1 MIEKSYSLASGQ
13 LATQQIKNSQTTVT
27 TVVFIHGWLD
37 NSASFS
43 SVLSHVAALSPSSHL
58 IAIDLFGHG
67 LSSHK
72 SGSYYPFHDYIDDL
86 HQLVTKL
93 SPNRLVLVGHSLG
106 ALIASCYSAAFPEKV
121 SGLIQIEGHGPISE
135 APQETVSRLRNGVL
149 SRLRQRRKPSRPL
162 ASLEDAIKLRAHAN
176 QINAE
181 LIAPIVERGIV
192 EQAIAQ
198 PATVQQDIAQ
208 PANVQQAIVQ
218 QGTARRKVVEHVMVE
233 SENTWQWRCDPK
245 LKCDSLYRMS
255 QAHTDAIMAAIEC
268 PQLIILG
275 NNGFRNLQ
283 HNRYKPA
290 LSSLDIET
298 VPGGH
303 HCHLESPELVSQL
316 IFGVVN
322 KI

>member
-1 MIEKSYSLASGQ
+1 MIEKSYSLASGT
-13 LATQQIKNSQTTVT
+13 LATQQIGNPQTTAT

-37 NSASFS
+37 NSSSFNQ
-43 SVLSHVAALSPSSHL
+43 VMQQVAKFAPNAHL
-58 IAIDLFGHG
+58 VAIDLFGHG
-67 LSSHK
+67 FSSHK

-121 SGLIQIEGHGPISE
+121 SGLIQIEGHGPLSE
-135 APQETVSRLRNGVL
+135 APQETVSRLRDGVL

-192 EQAIAQ
+192 EL
-198 PATVQQDIAQ
+198 D
-208 PANVQQAIVQ
+208 N
-218 QGTARRKVVEHVMVE
+218 
-233 SENTWQWRCDPK
+233 SWQWRCDPN

-255 QAHTDAIMAAIEC
+255 QAHAEAIMAAIEC
-268 PQLIILG
+268 PQLIVLG
-275 NNGFRNLQ
+275 NDGFRYLQ
-283 HNRYKPA
+283 HNRYKSVHSP
-290 LSSLDIET
+290 LHIET

-303 HCHLESPELVSQL
+303 HCHLESPELVSEL
-316 IFGVVN
+316 ILGVVN

>member
-1 MIEKSYSLASGQ
+1 MIEKSYSLASGT
-13 LATQQIKNSQTTVT
+13 LATQQIGNPKTTAT

-37 NSASFS
+37 NSASFTQ
-43 SVLSHVAALSPSSHL
+43 VMPQIAKLSPDTHL
-58 IAIDLFGHG
+58 VAIDLFGHG
-67 LSSHK
+67 FSSHK
-72 SGSYYPFHDYIDDL
+72 PGSYYPFHDYIDDL

-121 SGLIQIEGHGPISE
+121 SGLVQIEGHGPLSE
-135 APQETVSRLRNGVL
+135 APHETVSRLRDGVL

-176 QINAE
+176 QIKAE

-192 EQAIAQ
+192 ELGTIDQAAFDQ
-198 PATVQQDIAQ
+198 ATVDQGIAEFD
-208 PANVQQAIVQ
+208 NC
-218 QGTARRKVVEHVMVE
+218 
-233 SENTWQWRCDPK
+233 WQWRCDPN

-255 QAHTDAIMAAIEC
+255 QAHAEAIMAAIEC
-268 PQLIILG
+268 PQLIVLG
-275 NNGFRNLQ
+275 NDGFRHLQ
-283 HNRYKPA
+283 HNRYKSA
-290 LSSLDIET
+290 HSSLNIET

-303 HCHLESPELVSQL
+303 HCHLESPELVSEL
-316 IFGVVN
+316 ILGVVN

>member
-1 MIEKSYSLASGQ
+1 MIEKSYSLASGT
-13 LATQQIKNSQTTVT
+13 LATQQIGNPETTAT

-37 NSASFS
+37 NSSSFNQI
-43 SVLSHVAALSPSSHL
+43 LQQVAKLDPNVHL
-58 IAIDLFGHG
+58 VAIDLFGHG
-67 LSSHK
+67 FSSHK

-121 SGLIQIEGHGPISE
+121 SGLIQIEGHGPLSE
-135 APQETVSRLRNGVL
+135 APHETVSRLRDGVL

-181 LIAPIVERGIV
+181 LITPIVERGIV
-192 EQAIAQ
+192 EL
-198 PATVQQDIAQ
+198 
-208 PANVQQAIVQ
+208 
-218 QGTARRKVVEHVMVE
+218 
-233 SENTWQWRCDPK
+233 ENSWQWRCDPN

-255 QAHTDAIMAAIEC
+255 QAHAETIMAAIEC

-275 NNGFRNLQ
+275 NDGFRHLQ
-283 HNRYKPA
+283 HNRYKSAHSP
-290 LSSLDIET
+290 LHIET

-303 HCHLESPELVSQL
+303 HCHLESPELVSKL
-316 IFGVVN
+316 ILGLVN

>member
-1 MIEKSYSLASGQ
+1 MIEKSYSLASGT
-13 LATQQIKNSQTTVT
+13 LATQQIGTPQTTAT

-37 NSASFS
+37 NSSSFNQ
-43 SVLSHVAALSPSSHL
+43 VMQQVAKFAPNAHL

-67 LSSHK
+67 FSSHK

-121 SGLIQIEGHGPISE
+121 SGLIQIEGHGPLSE
-135 APQETVSRLRNGVL
+135 APHETVSRLRDGVL

-192 EQAIAQ
+192 EL
-198 PATVQQDIAQ
+198 
-208 PANVQQAIVQ
+208 
-218 QGTARRKVVEHVMVE
+218 
-233 SENTWQWRCDPK
+233 ENSWQWRCDPN

-255 QAHTDAIMAAIEC
+255 QAHAEAIMAAIEC

-275 NNGFRNLQ
+275 NVGFRHLQ
-283 HNRYKPA
+283 HNRYKSVHSP
-290 LSSLDIET
+290 LHIET
-298 VPGGH
+298 VAGGH
-303 HCHLESPELVSQL
+303 HCHLESPELVSEL
-316 IFGVVN
+316 ILGVVN

>member
-1 MIEKSYSLASGQ
+1 MIEKSYSLASGT
-13 LATQQIKNSQTTVT
+13 LATQQIGNPKTTAT

-37 NSASFS
+37 NSASFTQ
-43 SVLSHVAALSPSSHL
+43 VMPQIAKLSPDIHL
-58 IAIDLFGHG
+58 VAIDLFGHG
-67 LSSHK
+67 FSSHK
-72 SGSYYPFHDYIDDL
+72 PGSYYPFHDYIDDL

-121 SGLIQIEGHGPISE
+121 SGLIQIEGHGPLSE
-135 APQETVSRLRNGVL
+135 APHETVSRLRDGVL

-176 QINAE
+176 QIKAE

-192 EQAIAQ
+192 ELSNVDRAAFDQTTVDQAAFEE
-198 PATVQQDIAQ
+198 ATVDQD
-208 PANVQQAIVQ
+208 
-218 QGTARRKVVEHVMVE
+218 TAEL
-233 SENTWQWRCDPK
+233 ENSWQWRCDPN

-255 QAHTDAIMAAIEC
+255 QAHAEAIMAAIEC
-268 PQLIILG
+268 PQLIVLG
-275 NNGFRNLQ
+275 NDGFRHLQ
-283 HNRYKPA
+283 HNRYKSTH
-290 LSSLDIET
+290 SSLNIET

-303 HCHLESPELVSQL
+303 HCHLESPELVSEL
-316 IFGVVN
+316 ILGVVN

>member
-1 MIEKSYSLASGQ
+1 MIEKSYSLASGT
-13 LATQQIKNSQTTVT
+13 LATQQIGNSKTTAT

-37 NSASFS
+37 NSASFTQ
-43 SVLSHVAALSPSSHL
+43 VMPQIAKLSPDTHL
-58 IAIDLFGHG
+58 VAIDLFGHG
-67 LSSHK
+67 FSSHK
-72 SGSYYPFHDYIDDL
+72 PGSYYPFHDYIDDL

-121 SGLIQIEGHGPISE
+121 SGLIQIEGHGPLSE
-135 APQETVSRLRNGVL
+135 APHETVSRLRDGVL

-176 QINAE
+176 QIKAE

-192 EQAIAQ
+192 ELSNVDRTVVTQAAFDQ
-198 PATVQQDIAQ
+198 ATVAQ
-208 PANVQQAIVQ
+208 GSAEFDN
-218 QGTARRKVVEHVMVE
+218 
-233 SENTWQWRCDPK
+233 SWQWRCDPN

-255 QAHTDAIMAAIEC
+255 QAHAEAIMAAIEC
-268 PQLIILG
+268 PQLIVLG
-275 NNGFRNLQ
+275 NDGFRHLQ
-283 HNRYKPA
+283 HNRYKSA
-290 LSSLDIET
+290 HSSLNIET

-303 HCHLESPELVSQL
+303 HCHLESPELVSKL
-316 IFGVVN
+316 ILGVVN

>member
-1 MIEKSYSLASGQ
+1 MIEKSYSLASGT
-13 LATQQIKNSQTTVT
+13 LATQQIGNPQTTAT

-37 NSASFS
+37 NSSSFNQ
-43 SVLSHVAALSPSSHL
+43 VMQQVAKFAPNAHL
-58 IAIDLFGHG
+58 VAIDLFGHG
-67 LSSHK
+67 FSSHK

-121 SGLIQIEGHGPISE
+121 SGLIQIEGHGPLSE
-135 APQETVSRLRNGVL
+135 APQETVSRLRDGVL

-192 EQAIAQ
+192 EL
-198 PATVQQDIAQ
+198 D
-208 PANVQQAIVQ
+208 N
-218 QGTARRKVVEHVMVE
+218 
-233 SENTWQWRCDPK
+233 SWQWRCDPN

-255 QAHTDAIMAAIEC
+255 QAHAEAIMAAIEC

-275 NNGFRNLQ
+275 NDGFRHLQ
-283 HNRYKPA
+283 HNRYKSVHSP
-290 LSSLDIET
+290 LQIET

-303 HCHLESPELVSQL
+303 HCHLESPELVSEL
-316 IFGVVN
+316 ILGVVN

>member
-1 MIEKSYSLASGQ
+1 MIEKSYSLASGT
-13 LATQQIKNSQTTVT
+13 LATQQIGNPQTTAT

-37 NSASFS
+37 NSSSFNQ
-43 SVLSHVAALSPSSHL
+43 VMQQVAKLAPNAHL
-58 IAIDLFGHG
+58 VAIDLFGHG
-67 LSSHK
+67 FSSHK

-121 SGLIQIEGHGPISE
+121 SGLIQIEGHGPLSE
-135 APQETVSRLRNGVL
+135 APHETVSRLRDGVL

-192 EQAIAQ
+192 EF
-198 PATVQQDIAQ
+198 
-208 PANVQQAIVQ
+208 
-218 QGTARRKVVEHVMVE
+218 
-233 SENTWQWRCDPK
+233 ENSWQWRCDPN

-255 QAHTDAIMAAIEC
+255 QAHAEAIMVAIEC

-275 NNGFRNLQ
+275 NDGFRHLQ
-283 HNRYKPA
+283 HNRYKSVHSP
-290 LSSLDIET
+290 LHIET

-303 HCHLESPELVSQL
+303 HCHLESPELVSEL
-316 IFGVVN
+316 ILGVVN

>member
-1 MIEKSYSLASGQ
+1 MIEKSYSLASGT
-13 LATQQIKNSQTTVT
+13 LATQQIGNPQTTAT

-37 NSASFS
+37 NSSSFNQ
-43 SVLSHVAALSPSSHL
+43 VMQQVAKFAPNAHL
-58 IAIDLFGHG
+58 VAIDLFGHG
-67 LSSHK
+67 FSSHK

-121 SGLIQIEGHGPISE
+121 SGLIQIEGHGPLSE
-135 APQETVSRLRNGVL
+135 APHETVSRLRDGVL

-192 EQAIAQ
+192 EFS
-198 PATVQQDIAQ
+198 
-208 PANVQQAIVQ
+208 N
-218 QGTARRKVVEHVMVE
+218 
-233 SENTWQWRCDPK
+233 SWQWRCDPS

-255 QAHTDAIMAAIEC
+255 QAHAEAIMAAIEC

-275 NNGFRNLQ
+275 NDGFRHLQ
-283 HNRYKPA
+283 HNRYKSVHSP
-290 LSSLDIET
+290 LHIET

-303 HCHLESPELVSQL
+303 HCHLESPELVSEL
-316 IFGVVN
+316 ILGVVN

>member
-1 MIEKSYSLASGQ
+1 MIEKSYSLASGT
-13 LATQQIKNSQTTVT
+13 LATQQIGNPQTTAT

-37 NSASFS
+37 NSSSFNQ
-43 SVLSHVAALSPSSHL
+43 VMQQVAKLAPNAHL
-58 IAIDLFGHG
+58 VAIDLFGHG
-67 LSSHK
+67 FSSHK

-121 SGLIQIEGHGPISE
+121 SGLIQIEGHGPLSE
-135 APQETVSRLRNGVL
+135 APHETVSRLRDGVL

-192 EQAIAQ
+192 EF
-198 PATVQQDIAQ
+198 
-208 PANVQQAIVQ
+208 
-218 QGTARRKVVEHVMVE
+218 
-233 SENTWQWRCDPK
+233 ENSWQWRCDPN

-255 QAHTDAIMAAIEC
+255 QAHAEAIMAAIEC

-275 NNGFRNLQ
+275 NDGFRHLQ
-283 HNRYKPA
+283 HNRYKSA
-290 LSSLDIET
+290 HSSLNIET

-303 HCHLESPELVSQL
+303 HCHLESPELVSEL
-316 IFGVVN
+316 ILGVVN

>member
-1 MIEKSYSLASGQ
+1 MIEKSYSLASGM
-13 LATQQIKNSQTTVT
+13 LATQQTGNPKTTAT

-37 NSASFS
+37 NSASFTQ
-43 SVLSHVAALSPSSHL
+43 VMQQVAKLAPNAHL

-67 LSSHK
+67 FSSHK
-72 SGSYYPFHDYIDDL
+72 AGSYYPFHDYIDDL

-121 SGLIQIEGHGPISE
+121 SGLIQIEGHGPLSE
-135 APQETVSRLRNGVL
+135 APHATVSRLRDGVL

-162 ASLEDAIKLRAHAN
+162 ASLEDAIKLRAYAN

-181 LIAPIVERGIV
+181 LIAPIVERGIA
-192 EQAIAQ
+192 EF
-198 PATVQQDIAQ
+198 
-208 PANVQQAIVQ
+208 
-218 QGTARRKVVEHVMVE
+218 
-233 SENTWQWRCDPK
+233 ENSWQWRCDPN

-255 QAHTDAIMAAIEC
+255 QAHAEAIMAAIEC

-275 NNGFRNLQ
+275 NGGFRHLQ
-283 HNRYKPA
+283 HNRYKSAHSP
-290 LSSLDIET
+290 LNIET
-298 VPGGH
+298 IPGGH
-303 HCHLESPELVSQL
+303 HCHLESPELVSEL
-316 IFGVVN
+316 ILGVVN

>member
-1 MIEKSYSLASGQ
+1 MIEKSYSLASGT
-13 LATQQIKNSQTTVT
+13 LATQQIGNSKTTAT

-37 NSASFS
+37 NSASFTQ
-43 SVLSHVAALSPSSHL
+43 VMPQIAKLSPDTHL
-58 IAIDLFGHG
+58 VAIDLFGHG
-67 LSSHK
+67 FSSHK
-72 SGSYYPFHDYIDDL
+72 PGSYYPFHDYIDDL

-121 SGLIQIEGHGPISE
+121 SGLIQIEGHGPLSE
-135 APQETVSRLRNGVL
+135 APHETVSRLRDGVL

-176 QINAE
+176 QIKAE

-192 EQAIAQ
+192 ELSNVDRTVVTQAAFEQ
-198 PATVQQDIAQ
+198 ATVDQGIAEFD
-208 PANVQQAIVQ
+208 N
-218 QGTARRKVVEHVMVE
+218 
-233 SENTWQWRCDPK
+233 SWQWRCDPN

-255 QAHTDAIMAAIEC
+255 QAHAEAIMAAIEC
-268 PQLIILG
+268 PQLIVLG
-275 NNGFRNLQ
+275 NDGFRHLQ
-283 HNRYKPA
+283 HNRYKSA
-290 LSSLDIET
+290 HSSLNIET

-303 HCHLESPELVSQL
+303 HCHLESPELVSEL
-316 IFGVVN
+316 ILGVVN

>member
-1 MIEKSYSLASGQ
+1 MIEKSYSLASGT
-13 LATQQIKNSQTTVT
+13 LATQQIGNPKTTAT

-37 NSASFS
+37 NSASFTQ
-43 SVLSHVAALSPSSHL
+43 VMPQIAKLSPDIHL
-58 IAIDLFGHG
+58 VAIDLFGHG
-67 LSSHK
+67 FSSHK
-72 SGSYYPFHDYIDDL
+72 LGSYYPFHDYIDDL

-121 SGLIQIEGHGPISE
+121 SGLIQIEGHGPLSE
-135 APQETVSRLRNGVL
+135 APHETVSRLRDGVL

-176 QINAE
+176 QIKAE

-192 EQAIAQ
+192 ELGTIDQAAFEE
-198 PATVQQDIAQ
+198 ATVDQDA
-208 PANVQQAIVQ
+208 A
-218 QGTARRKVVEHVMVE
+218 EL
-233 SENTWQWRCDPK
+233 ENSWQWQWRCDPN

-255 QAHTDAIMAAIEC
+255 QAHAEAIMAAIEC
-268 PQLIILG
+268 PQLIVLG
-275 NNGFRNLQ
+275 NDGFRHLQ
-283 HNRYKPA
+283 HNRYKSTH
-290 LSSLDIET
+290 SSLNIET

-303 HCHLESPELVSQL
+303 HCHLESPELVSEL
-316 IFGVVN
+316 ILGVVN

>member
-1 MIEKSYSLASGQ
+1 MIEKSYSLASGT
-13 LATQQIKNSQTTVT
+13 LATQQIGNPQTTAT

-37 NSASFS
+37 NSSSFNQ
-43 SVLSHVAALSPSSHL
+43 VMQQVAKFAPNAHL
-58 IAIDLFGHG
+58 VAIDLFGHG
-67 LSSHK
+67 FSSHK
-72 SGSYYPFHDYIDDL
+72 PGSYYPFHDYIDDF

-121 SGLIQIEGHGPISE
+121 SGLIQIEGHGPLSE
-135 APQETVSRLRNGVL
+135 APHETVSRLRDGVL

-176 QINAE
+176 QIKAE

-192 EQAIAQ
+192 ELGTIDQVAFEQ
-198 PATVQQDIAQ
+198 ATVDHVAFDQATVDQGIAEFD
-208 PANVQQAIVQ
+208 N
-218 QGTARRKVVEHVMVE
+218 
-233 SENTWQWRCDPK
+233 SWQWRCDPN

-255 QAHTDAIMAAIEC
+255 QAHAEAIMAAIEC
-268 PQLIILG
+268 PQLIVLG
-275 NNGFRNLQ
+275 NDGFRHLQ
-283 HNRYKPA
+283 HNRYKSA
-290 LSSLDIET
+290 HSSLNIET

-303 HCHLESPELVSQL
+303 HCHLESPELVSEL
-316 IFGVVN
+316 ILGVVN

>member
-1 MIEKSYSLASGQ
+1 MIEQSYSLASGT
-13 LATQQIKNSQTTVT
+13 LATQQIGNPQTTVT

-37 NSASFS
+37 NSASFTQVMQQVS
-43 SVLSHVAALSPSSHL
+43 KLSPDTHL
-58 IAIDLFGHG
+58 VAIDLFGHG
-67 LSSHK
+67 FSSHK

-121 SGLIQIEGHGPISE
+121 SGLIQIEGHGPLSE
-135 APQETVSRLRNGVL
+135 APHETVSRLRDGVL

-192 EQAIAQ
+192 EF
-198 PATVQQDIAQ
+198 
-208 PANVQQAIVQ
+208 
-218 QGTARRKVVEHVMVE
+218 
-233 SENTWQWRCDPK
+233 ENSWQWRCDPN

-255 QAHTDAIMAAIEC
+255 QAHAEAIMAAIEC
-268 PQLIILG
+268 SQLIILG
-275 NNGFRNLQ
+275 NDGFRHLQ
-283 HNRYKPA
+283 HNRYKSAHSP
-290 LSSLDIET
+290 LNIET
-298 VPGGH
+298 IPGGH
-303 HCHLESPELVSQL
+303 HCHLESPELVSEL
-316 IFGVVN
+316 ILGVVN

>member
-1 MIEKSYSLASGQ
+1 MIEKSYSLASGM
-13 LATQQIKNSQTTVT
+13 LATQQTGNPKTTAT

-37 NSASFS
+37 NSASFTQ
-43 SVLSHVAALSPSSHL
+43 VIQQVAKLDPNAHL

-67 LSSHK
+67 FSSHK
-72 SGSYYPFHDYIDDL
+72 AGSYYPFHDYIDDL

-121 SGLIQIEGHGPISE
+121 SGLIQIEGHGPLSE
-135 APQETVSRLRNGVL
+135 APHETVSRLRDGVL

-162 ASLEDAIKLRAHAN
+162 ASLEDAIKLRAYAN

-181 LIAPIVERGIV
+181 LIAPIVERGIA
-192 EQAIAQ
+192 EF
-198 PATVQQDIAQ
+198 
-208 PANVQQAIVQ
+208 
-218 QGTARRKVVEHVMVE
+218 
-233 SENTWQWRCDPK
+233 ENSWQWRCDPN

-255 QAHTDAIMAAIEC
+255 QAHAEAIMAAIEC

-275 NNGFRNLQ
+275 NGGFRHLQ
-283 HNRYKPA
+283 HNRYKSAHSP
-290 LSSLDIET
+290 LNIET
-298 VPGGH
+298 IPGGH
-303 HCHLESPELVSQL
+303 HCHLESPELVSEL
-316 IFGVVN
+316 ILGVVN

>member
-1 MIEKSYSLASGQ
+1 MIEKSYSLASGT
-13 LATQQIKNSQTTVT
+13 LATQQIGNPKTTAT

-43 SVLSHVAALSPSSHL
+43 SVISNLQVLSPNSHL
-58 IAIDLFGHG
+58 VAIDLFGHG
-67 LSSHK
+67 FSSHK

-121 SGLIQIEGHGPISE
+121 SGLIQIEGHGPLSE
-135 APQETVSRLRNGVL
+135 APHETVSRLRDGVL

-192 EQAIAQ
+192 EF
-198 PATVQQDIAQ
+198 
-208 PANVQQAIVQ
+208 
-218 QGTARRKVVEHVMVE
+218 
-233 SENTWQWRCDPK
+233 ENSWQWRCDPN

-255 QAHTDAIMAAIEC
+255 QAHAEAIMAAIEC

-275 NNGFRNLQ
+275 NDGFRHLQ
-283 HNRYKPA
+283 HNRYKSVHSP
-290 LSSLDIET
+290 LNIET

-303 HCHLESPELVSQL
+303 HCHLESPELVSEL
-316 IFGVVN
+316 ILGVVN

>member
-1 MIEKSYSLASGQ
+1 MIEKSYSLASGT
-13 LATQQIKNSQTTVT
+13 LATQQIGNSKTTAT

-37 NSASFS
+37 NSASFTQ
-43 SVLSHVAALSPSSHL
+43 VMPQIAKLSPDTHL
-58 IAIDLFGHG
+58 VAIDLFGHG
-67 LSSHK
+67 FSSHK
-72 SGSYYPFHDYIDDL
+72 PGSYYPFHDYIDDL

-121 SGLIQIEGHGPISE
+121 SGLIQIEGHGPLSE
-135 APQETVSRLRNGVL
+135 APHETVSRLRDGVL

-176 QINAE
+176 QIKAE

-192 EQAIAQ
+192 ELSNVDRTVVTQAAFDQ
-198 PATVQQDIAQ
+198 ATVDQGIAEFD
-208 PANVQQAIVQ
+208 N
-218 QGTARRKVVEHVMVE
+218 
-233 SENTWQWRCDPK
+233 SWQWRCDTN

-255 QAHTDAIMAAIEC
+255 QAHAEAIMAAIEC
-268 PQLIILG
+268 PQLIVLG
-275 NNGFRNLQ
+275 NDGFRHLQ
-283 HNRYKPA
+283 HNRYKSA
-290 LSSLDIET
+290 HSSLNIET

-303 HCHLESPELVSQL
+303 HCHLESPELVSEL
-316 IFGVVN
+316 ILGVVN

>member
-1 MIEKSYSLASGQ
+1 MIEKSYSLASGT
-13 LATQQIKNSQTTVT
+13 LATQQIGNPQTTAM

-37 NSASFS
+37 NSSSFNQ
-43 SVLSHVAALSPSSHL
+43 VMQKVAKLDPNAHL
-58 IAIDLFGHG
+58 VAIDLFGHG
-67 LSSHK
+67 FSSHK

-93 SPNRLVLVGHSLG
+93 SSNRLVLVGHSLG

-121 SGLIQIEGHGPISE
+121 SGLIQIEGHGPLSE
-135 APQETVSRLRNGVL
+135 APHETVSRLRDGVL

-192 EQAIAQ
+192 EF
-198 PATVQQDIAQ
+198 D
-208 PANVQQAIVQ
+208 N
-218 QGTARRKVVEHVMVE
+218 
-233 SENTWQWRCDPK
+233 SWQWRCDPN

-255 QAHTDAIMAAIEC
+255 QAHAEAIMAAIEC

-275 NNGFRNLQ
+275 NDGFRHLQ
-283 HNRYKPA
+283 HNRYKSVHSP
-290 LSSLDIET
+290 LQVET

-303 HCHLESPELVSQL
+303 HCHLESPELVSEL
-316 IFGVVN
+316 ILGVVN

>member
-1 MIEKSYSLASGQ
+1 MIEKSYSLASGT
-13 LATQQIKNSQTTVT
+13 LATQQIGNPKTTAT

-37 NSASFS
+37 NSASFTQ
-43 SVLSHVAALSPSSHL
+43 VMPQIAKLSPDIHL
-58 IAIDLFGHG
+58 VAIDLFGHG
-67 LSSHK
+67 FSSHK
-72 SGSYYPFHDYIDDL
+72 LGSYYPFHDYIDDL

-121 SGLIQIEGHGPISE
+121 SGLIQIEGHGPLSE
-135 APQETVSRLRNGVL
+135 APHETVSRLRDGVL

-176 QINAE
+176 QIKAE

-192 EQAIAQ
+192 ELSNVDRAVVTQAAFEE
-198 PATVQQDIAQ
+198 ATVDQDA
-208 PANVQQAIVQ
+208 A
-218 QGTARRKVVEHVMVE
+218 EF
-233 SENTWQWRCDPK
+233 ENSWQWRCDPN

-255 QAHTDAIMAAIEC
+255 QAHAEAIMAAIEC
-268 PQLIILG
+268 PQLIVLG
-275 NNGFRNLQ
+275 NDGFRHLQ
-283 HNRYKPA
+283 HNRYKSA
-290 LSSLDIET
+290 HSSLNIET

-303 HCHLESPELVSQL
+303 HCHLESPELVSEL
-316 IFGVVN
+316 ILGVVN

>member
-1 MIEKSYSLASGQ
+1 MIEKSYSLASGT
-13 LATQQIKNSQTTVT
+13 LATQQMGNPETTVT

-43 SVLSHVAALSPSSHL
+43 SVIANLQTRLPDCHL

-121 SGLIQIEGHGPISE
+121 SGLIQIEGHGPLSE
-135 APQETVSRLRNGVL
+135 APQETVSRLRDGVL

-162 ASLEDAIKLRAHAN
+162 ASLEGAIKLRAHAN

-181 LIAPIVERGIV
+181 LIAPIVERGIA
-192 EQAIAQ
+192 EL
-198 PATVQQDIAQ
+198 D
-208 PANVQQAIVQ
+208 
-218 QGTARRKVVEHVMVE
+218 G
-233 SENTWQWRCDPK
+233 SWQWRCDPN

-255 QAHTDAIMAAIEC
+255 QAHAEAIMAAIEC

-275 NNGFRNLQ
+275 NDGFRHLQ
-283 HNRYKPA
+283 HNRYKSAHSP
-290 LSSLDIET
+290 LIIET

-303 HCHLESPELVSQL
+303 HCHLESPELVSEL
-316 IFGVVN
+316 ILGVVN

>member
-1 MIEKSYSLASGQ
+1 MIEKSYSLASGT
-13 LATQQIKNSQTTVT
+13 LATQQIGNPETTAT

-37 NSASFS
+37 NSSSFS
-43 SVLSHVAALSPSSHL
+43 SVISNLEVLSPNSHL
-58 IAIDLFGHG
+58 VAIDLFGHG
-67 LSSHK
+67 FSSHK

-121 SGLIQIEGHGPISE
+121 SGLIQIEGHGPLSE
-135 APQETVSRLRNGVL
+135 APHETVSRLRDGVL

-176 QINAE
+176 QIKAE

-192 EQAIAQ
+192 ELSNVDRTVVAKVAFEE
-198 PATVQQDIAQ
+198 ATVDQAAFDQATVAQ
-208 PANVQQAIVQ
+208 GSA
-218 QGTARRKVVEHVMVE
+218 EFDH
-233 SENTWQWRCDPK
+233 SWQWRCDPN

-255 QAHTDAIMAAIEC
+255 QAHAEAIMAAIEC
-268 PQLIILG
+268 PQLIVLG
-275 NNGFRNLQ
+275 NDGFRHLQ
-283 HNRYKPA
+283 HNRYKSA
-290 LSSLDIET
+290 HSSLNIET

-303 HCHLESPELVSQL
+303 HCHLESPELVSEL
-316 IFGVVN
+316 ILGVVN

>member
-1 MIEKSYSLASGQ
+1 MIEKSYSLASGT
-13 LATQQIKNSQTTVT
+13 LATQQIGNPQTTAT

-37 NSASFS
+37 NSSSFNQ
-43 SVLSHVAALSPSSHL
+43 VMQQVAKFAPNAHL
-58 IAIDLFGHG
+58 VAIDLFGHG
-67 LSSHK
+67 FSSHK

-121 SGLIQIEGHGPISE
+121 SGLIQIEGHGPLSE
-135 APQETVSRLRNGVL
+135 APHETVSRLRDGVL

-192 EQAIAQ
+192 EF
-198 PATVQQDIAQ
+198 
-208 PANVQQAIVQ
+208 
-218 QGTARRKVVEHVMVE
+218 
-233 SENTWQWRCDPK
+233 ENFWQWRCDPN

-255 QAHTDAIMAAIEC
+255 QAHAEAIMAAIEC

-275 NNGFRNLQ
+275 NDGFRHLQ
-283 HNRYKPA
+283 HNRYKSVHSP
-290 LSSLDIET
+290 LQIET

-303 HCHLESPELVSQL
+303 HCHLESPELVSEL
-316 IFGVVN
+316 ILGVVN

>member
-1 MIEKSYSLASGQ
+1 MIEKSYSLASGT
-13 LATQQIKNSQTTVT
+13 LATQQIGNPKTTAT

-43 SVLSHVAALSPSSHL
+43 SVISNLQVLSPNSHL
-58 IAIDLFGHG
+58 VAIDLFGHG
-67 LSSHK
+67 FSSHK

-121 SGLIQIEGHGPISE
+121 SGLIQIEGHGPLSE
-135 APQETVSRLRNGVL
+135 APHETVSRLRDGVL

-162 ASLEDAIKLRAHAN
+162 ASLEDAIKLRVHAN
-176 QINAE
+176 QIKAE
-181 LIAPIVERGIV
+181 LIAPIVERGIA
-192 EQAIAQ
+192 EF
-198 PATVQQDIAQ
+198 
-208 PANVQQAIVQ
+208 
-218 QGTARRKVVEHVMVE
+218 
-233 SENTWQWRCDPK
+233 ENSWQWRCDPN

-255 QAHTDAIMAAIEC
+255 QAHAEAIMAAIEC
-268 PQLIILG
+268 PQLIVLG
-275 NNGFRNLQ
+275 NDGFRHLQ
-283 HNRYKPA
+283 HNRYKSA
-290 LSSLDIET
+290 HSSLNIET

-303 HCHLESPELVSQL
+303 HCHLESPELVSEL
-316 IFGVVN
+316 ILGVVN

>member
-1 MIEKSYSLASGQ
+1 MIEKSYSLAGGT
-13 LATQQIKNSQTTVT
+13 LATQQIGNPQTTAT

-37 NSASFS
+37 NSSSFNQ
-43 SVLSHVAALSPSSHL
+43 VMQQVAKLAPNAHL
-58 IAIDLFGHG
+58 VAIDLFGHG
-67 LSSHK
+67 FSSHK

-121 SGLIQIEGHGPISE
+121 SGLIQIEGHGPLSE
-135 APQETVSRLRNGVL
+135 APHETVSRLRDGVL

-192 EQAIAQ
+192 EF
-198 PATVQQDIAQ
+198 
-208 PANVQQAIVQ
+208 
-218 QGTARRKVVEHVMVE
+218 
-233 SENTWQWRCDPK
+233 ENSWQWRCDPN

-255 QAHTDAIMAAIEC
+255 QAHAEAIMAAIEC

-275 NNGFRNLQ
+275 NDGFRHLQ
-283 HNRYKPA
+283 HNRYKSVHSP
-290 LSSLDIET
+290 LQIET

-303 HCHLESPELVSQL
+303 HCHLESPELVSEL
-316 IFGVVN
+316 ILGVVN

>member
-1 MIEKSYSLASGQ
+1 MIEKSYSLASGT
-13 LATQQIKNSQTTVT
+13 LATQQIGNPKTTAT

-37 NSASFS
+37 NSASFTQ
-43 SVLSHVAALSPSSHL
+43 VMPQIAKLSPDTHL
-58 IAIDLFGHG
+58 VAIDLFGHG
-67 LSSHK
+67 FSSHK
-72 SGSYYPFHDYIDDL
+72 PGSYYPFHDYIDDL

-121 SGLIQIEGHGPISE
+121 SGLIQIEGHGPLSE
-135 APQETVSRLRNGVL
+135 APHETVSRLRDGVL

-176 QINAE
+176 QIKAE

-192 EQAIAQ
+192 ELSNVDRAVVTQVAFEE
-198 PATVQQDIAQ
+198 ATVDQAAFDQATVAQ
-208 PANVQQAIVQ
+208 GSAEFDN
-218 QGTARRKVVEHVMVE
+218 
-233 SENTWQWRCDPK
+233 SWQWRCDPN

-255 QAHTDAIMAAIEC
+255 QAHAEAIMAAIEC

-275 NNGFRNLQ
+275 NDGFRHLQ
-283 HNRYKPA
+283 HNRYKSVHSP
-290 LSSLDIET
+290 LHIET

-303 HCHLESPELVSQL
+303 HCHLESPELVSKL
-316 IFGVVN
+316 ILGVVN

>member
-1 MIEKSYSLASGQ
+1 MIEKSYSLASGT
-13 LATQQIKNSQTTVT
+13 LATQQIGNSKTTAT

-37 NSASFS
+37 NSASFTQ
-43 SVLSHVAALSPSSHL
+43 VMPQIAKLSPDTHL
-58 IAIDLFGHG
+58 VAIDLFGHG
-67 LSSHK
+67 FSSHK
-72 SGSYYPFHDYIDDL
+72 PGSYYPFHDYIDDL

-121 SGLIQIEGHGPISE
+121 SGLIQIEGHGPLSE
-135 APQETVSRLRNGVL
+135 APHETVSRLRDGVL

-176 QINAE
+176 QIKAE

-192 EQAIAQ
+192 ELSNVDRTVVTQAAFDQ
-198 PATVQQDIAQ
+198 ATVDQGIAEFD
-208 PANVQQAIVQ
+208 N
-218 QGTARRKVVEHVMVE
+218 
-233 SENTWQWRCDPK
+233 SWQWRCDPN

-255 QAHTDAIMAAIEC
+255 QAHAEAIMAAIEC
-268 PQLIILG
+268 PQLIVLG
-275 NNGFRNLQ
+275 NDGFRHLQ
-283 HNRYKPA
+283 HNRYKSA
-290 LSSLDIET
+290 HSSLNIET

-303 HCHLESPELVSQL
+303 HCHLESPELVSEL
-316 IFGVVN
+316 ILGVVN

>member
-1 MIEKSYSLASGQ
+1 MIEKSYSLASGT
-13 LATQQIKNSQTTVT
+13 LATQQIGNPHTTAT

-37 NSASFS
+37 NSSSFNP
-43 SVLSHVAALSPSSHL
+43 VMQQVAKFAPNAHL
-58 IAIDLFGHG
+58 VAIDLFGHG
-67 LSSHK
+67 FSSHK

-121 SGLIQIEGHGPISE
+121 SGLIQIEGHGPLSE
-135 APQETVSRLRNGVL
+135 APHETVSRLRDGVL

-192 EQAIAQ
+192 EF
-198 PATVQQDIAQ
+198 
-208 PANVQQAIVQ
+208 
-218 QGTARRKVVEHVMVE
+218 
-233 SENTWQWRCDPK
+233 ENSWQWRCDPN

-255 QAHTDAIMAAIEC
+255 QAHAEAIMAAIEC
-268 PQLIILG
+268 PQLIVLG
-275 NNGFRNLQ
+275 NDGFRHLQ
-283 HNRYKPA
+283 HNRYKSAHSP
-290 LSSLDIET
+290 LNIET

-303 HCHLESPELVSQL
+303 HCHLESPELVSEL
-316 IFGVVN
+316 ILGVVN

>member
-1 MIEKSYSLASGQ
+1 MIEKSYSLASGT
-13 LATQQIKNSQTTVT
+13 LATQQIGNPETTAT

-43 SVLSHVAALSPSSHL
+43 SVISNLEVLSPNSHL
-58 IAIDLFGHG
+58 VAIDLFGHG
-67 LSSHK
+67 FSSHK

-121 SGLIQIEGHGPISE
+121 SGLIQIEGHGPLSE
-135 APQETVSRLRNGVL
+135 APHETVSRLRDGVL

-176 QINAE
+176 QIKAE

-192 EQAIAQ
+192 ELGTIDRTVVAKVDFEH
-198 PATVQQDIAQ
+198 ATVDHVAFDQATVDQGIAEFD
-208 PANVQQAIVQ
+208 N
-218 QGTARRKVVEHVMVE
+218 
-233 SENTWQWRCDPK
+233 SWQWRCDPN

-255 QAHTDAIMAAIEC
+255 QAHAEAIMAAIEC
-268 PQLIILG
+268 PQLIVLG
-275 NNGFRNLQ
+275 NDGFRHLQ
-283 HNRYKPA
+283 HNRYKSA
-290 LSSLDIET
+290 HSSLNIET

-303 HCHLESPELVSQL
+303 HCHLESPELVSEL
-316 IFGVVN
+316 ILGVVN